1 MSKQSKL
8 EKKKKKK
15 KQKKTGTQRYF
26 TDSSRTKWPENALLH
41 NYCSANTKKRPYIL
55 YLKQNTV
62 FKSVVKNKLGEMLDS
77 SDVLSLVVVVCFK
90 IPAVKP

>member
-8 EKKKKKK
+8 EKK
-15 KQKKTGTQRYF
+15 QNPGTQKCF
-26 TDSSRTKWPENALLH
+26 TDSSRTKWPENALLQ
-41 NYCSANTKKRPYIL
+41 NYCSANTKKRPYVL

-77 SDVLSLVVVVCFK
+77 SDILSLVVVVCFK